1 MGVDVS
7 ETSRSVSFCAHAIQY
22 PGLFVIPDAR
32 DDERFR
38 DNPLVQGDQGIRFY
52 AGAPLVTGD
61 GHALGTLCVVD
72 RLPRTLTDEQL
83 EALHALQRQ
92 ALAQLE
98 LRRNLADLKR
108 ALDGI
113 ETLSALLPHCSSCE
127 LNIVIPAAP
136 SAMAKVHSG
145 MNALLASRH
154 WPEAEAMKVE
164 LALQEGLAN
173 AIRHGCKNDPTK
185 QVQCLVSFDEA
196 GGLVIVIRD
205 PGEGF
210 DVERVPDPLTGDNVL
225 KASGRGVF
233 LINELMDSVEYADR
247 GREVVMRKQL
257 G

>member
-1 MGVDVS
+1 
-7 ETSRSVSFCAHAIQY
+7 
-22 PGLFVIPDAR
+22 
-32 DDERFR
+32 
-38 DNPLVQGDQGIRFY
+38 
-52 AGAPLVTGD
+52 
-61 GHALGTLCVVD
+61 
-72 RLPRTLTDEQL
+72 
-83 EALHALQRQ
+83 
-92 ALAQLE
+92 
-98 LRRNLADLKR
+98 
-108 ALDGI
+108 
-113 ETLSALLPHCSSCE
+113 
-127 LNIVIPAAP
+127 
-136 SAMAKVHSG
+136 
-145 MNALLASRH
+145 
-154 WPEAEAMKVE
+154 
-164 LALQEGLAN
+164 LAN